1 MTTLNKKHYRSIFI
15 SDTHLGYKLNRSDL
29 LNDFLKNHSCDKLYL
44 VGDIV
49 DIWAL
54 ERRIYWSYSDSLAVR
69 QILNKKRHNSE
80 VFYITGNHDGHI
92 RELLPDLNIEGV
104 SFHNELVHIGVDGKK
119 YLVVHGDI
127 FDNSTPVWE
136 IVSRIGDRA
145 YTLSLH
151 VSSLYTRIREFFNL
165 APWSLSLYLKQNVKE
180 AVKYINQFEDHMVE
194 YCKDYDGI
202 ICGHI
207 HNAVIKNVENL
218 TYMNCGDWVESFT
231 ALVENED
238 GSFEIIRWDT
248 IKTISD
254 PTEGT
259 YII

>member
-1 MTTLNKKHYRSIFI
+1 MKKVEKHYRSIFI
-15 SDTHLGYKLNRSDL
+15 SDAHFGYKLNRSDL
-29 LNDFLKNHSCDKLYL
+29 LNDFLKYHSCEKLYL
-44 VGDIV
+44 VGDII

-54 ERRIYWSYSDSLAVR
+54 ERRLYWSYSDSLAVR

-80 VFYITGNHDGHI
+80 VYYITGNHDGQL
-92 RELLPDLNIEGV
+92 RTLLPDLNIEGIT
-104 SFHNELVHIGVDGKK
+104 FHNELVHIGVDGKK

-145 YTLSLH
+145 YTI
-151 VSSLYTRIREFFNL
+151 SLYISNIYYKIREFLNL
-165 APWSLSLYLKQNVKE
+165 PPWSLSLYLKQNVKE
-180 AVKYINQFEDHMVE
+180 AVKYINSFEKHMVE

-207 HNAVIKNVENL
+207 HNAVIKDIENL
-218 TYMNCGDWVESFT
+218 KYMNCGDWVESFT

-238 GSFEIIRWDT
+238 GTFEIIQWNSL
-248 IKTISD
+248 K
-254 PTEGT
+254 
-259 YII
+259 